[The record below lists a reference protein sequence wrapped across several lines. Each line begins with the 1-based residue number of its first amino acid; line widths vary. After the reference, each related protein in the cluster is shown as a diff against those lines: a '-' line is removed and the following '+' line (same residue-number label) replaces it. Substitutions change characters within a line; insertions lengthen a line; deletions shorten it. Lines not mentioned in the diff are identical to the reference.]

1 MHAELAPTLKQVING
16 QTESTWREVL
26 RDPTAA
32 LMMRTLR
39 RRVEQLDD
47 PQAAAPPPSSNV
59 PGPGVCYSL
68 ILIRVLLERITVLWS
83 EGHHR
88 SARALHVTIKT
99 LLIGLTML
107 RYTPVLRWRVCRPP
121 LDLLIT
127 GFLMGNALLELFLYP
142 GSKAAMMTWACLD
155 EDIRLDLCSSEKDTK
170 DRAIRLLV
178 EIQLSSLDPNEVPP
192 LQQASLYFWGSSG
205 VTYLG
210 RFLWERQ
217 DEVHRTG
224 ATIRSEEHETLVA
237 HPQHRDGCLRRYK
250 AARRESVA
258 RRLFLVLRTGPFTRI
273 AAWERLEVGGRQPDG
288 NTQHNRR
295 KPRRCRRLELG
306 EVDGRHR

>member
-1 MHAELAPTLKQVING
+1 MALDADPPLILPHHLAAFMP
-16 QTESTWREVL
+16 
-26 RDPTAA
+26 
-32 LMMRTLR
+32 R
-39 RRVEQLDD
+39 RRPPLEEQGVAFARGIQHPRRRPGPDFANRVSLEVADALGN
-47 PQAAAPPPSSNV
+47 PPAAASPPSSNL

-142 GSKAAMMTWACLD
+142 GSTAATMILACLD
-155 EDIRLDLCSSEKDTK
+155 EDIRVDLCSSDKDTR
-170 DRAIRLLV
+170 DRAICLLV
-178 EIQLSSLDPNEVPP
+178 QIQLSSLDPLEITPP
-192 LQQASLYFWGSSG
+192 QQASLYFWGSSAM
-205 VTYLG
+205 TYLG
-210 RFLWERQ
+210 SFLWERQ
-217 DEVHRTG
+217 GEAHRTG

-237 HPQHRDGCLRRYK
+237 HPQHRD
-250 AARRESVA
+250 
-258 RRLFLVLRTGPFTRI
+258 
-273 AAWERLEVGGRQPDG
+273 
-288 NTQHNRR
+288 
-295 KPRRCRRLELG
+295 
-306 EVDGRHR
+306 